1 MGPRSKGPWGS
12 RRDGEWILLDLGEC
26 IGSDWRCLALPV
38 WYEGVTIGLICWNRS
53 GCREPLGDML
63 GLRGQGS

>member
-1 MGPRSKGPWGS
+1 MGPGSKRPWGS

-26 IGSDWRCLALPV
+26 IGSHWGCLALPV